1 MTPVLIA
8 AGVVAFIVGW
18 NYFAYRRSGRP
29 LWNPLWIA
37 FTLTADKALTSP
49 KGRSQF
55 LRGTYADGAVRP
67 VGGAG
72 SHLVAAL
79 AHADALIVVPEDTES
94 VEPGAEVEVVLL
106 G

>member
-1 MTPVLIA
+1 VT
-8 AGVVAFIVGW
+8 
-18 NYFAYRRSGRP
+18 
-29 LWNPLWIA
+29 
-37 FTLTADKALTSP
+37 
-49 KGRSQF
+49 
-55 LRGTYADGAVRP
+55 P

-94 VEPGAEVEVVLL
+94 VEPGAEVEVILL